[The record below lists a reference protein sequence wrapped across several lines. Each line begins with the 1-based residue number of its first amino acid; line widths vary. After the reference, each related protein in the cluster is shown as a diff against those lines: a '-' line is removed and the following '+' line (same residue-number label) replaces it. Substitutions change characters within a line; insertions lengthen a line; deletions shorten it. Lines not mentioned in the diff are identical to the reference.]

1 MKFIVVG
8 VATSPSILA
17 SAQELEDSLRACSRL
32 LLKGEGP
39 GISREH
45 GWPGS
50 RTLDMLYA

>member
-8 VATSPSILA
+8 VATSPSTLA